1 MITSLLLCWLLL
13 LVLGAW
19 RSLSLDRLSNR
30 SFLLLLLESRPTVL
44 VVHLLQL
51 VGVILVL
58 LLALELV
65 GELLADLLLLVG
77 VVLLLLVVLWLLLLL
92 LVRRIVLLS

>member
-19 RSLSLDRLSNR
+19 RSLSYDRLCNR
-30 SFLLLLLESRPTVL
+30 CFLLLLLESRSTVL

-51 VGVILVL
+51 VGIILVL
-58 LLALELV
+58 LLVLELV
-65 GELLADLLLLVG
+65 GELLVDLLLLVG

-92 LVRRIVLLS
+92 VRRIVLS